1 MMIGAGF
8 HVEILDA
15 STYGSWVEHTRTVVT
30 SGRSGSS
37 NDFLLFKGKG
47 GDSASE
53 FHFVTQN
60 ASFRL
65 AAQIQGNPDV
75 RVGFNTHP
83 VGILWN
89 DSTYRPAIFNEDGA
103 TMLAGIGYNV
113 RHATG
118 I

>member
-1 MMIGAGF
+1 MKDMLKSWQEKNGSVLGNADGKS
-8 HVEILDA
+8 VGGWSASLDVLA
-15 STYGSWVEHTRTVVT
+15 
-30 SGRSGSS
+30 
-37 NDFLLFKGKG
+37 G

-89 DSTYRPAIFNEDGA
+89 ESTYRPAIFNEDGA